1 MANPLLISVRYLD
14 DPMVSHERAC
24 FEGRTGGAVDVVF
37 AIKKGLGERL
47 LEDRP
52 AVFFGGSGAY
62 SVTDSDPWIREA
74 LDFFLLV
81 VDCKIPSYASCF
93 AFQGLALA
101 MGGEISHDPAFSEMG
116 IVPVRLTTD
125 ALQDPLFG
133 GLPASVMVASGHND
147 HVSRLPSGVTRFA
160 EGDVVG
166 NQAFKVDGAPF
177 WASQFHPE
185 LEKADL
191 LVRWNFYRDVFTT
204 DPVEIAN
211 TDAVL
216 KRSPE
221 TPEINGLLA
230 KLLGLKIG
238 VN

>member
-1 MANPLLISVRYLD
+1 
-14 DPMVSHERAC
+14 MVNHERGC
-24 FEGRTGGAVDVVF
+24 FEQRTGAAVDVVF
-37 AIKKGLGERL
+37 AIERGLGERL

-62 SVTDSDPWIREA
+62 SVTDPQDWIREA

-81 VDCKIPSYASCF
+81 VDRKVPAYASCF

-101 MGGEISHDPAFSEMG
+101 MGGEISHDPLFAEMG
-116 IVPVRLTTD
+116 IVPVQLTPE
-125 ALQDPLFG
+125 ALTDPLFG
-133 GLPASVMVASGHND
+133 QLPERVMVANGHND
-147 HVSRLPSGVTRFA
+147 HVARLPSGVTRFA
-160 EGDVVG
+160 FGDLVG

-185 LEKADL
+185 LAKSDL

-204 DPVEIAN
+204 DPVEIAEK
-211 TDAVL
+211 DVVL
-216 KRSPE
+216 ARSPE

-230 KLLGLKIG
+230 KLLRLA
-238 VN
+238 